1 MRSLSMAVGTSLLLV
16 ALPAC
21 QGGTG
26 AGGGGGGGG
35 DAPQLDIHFATAQI
49 TSRFFHGQQYLTNT
63 STRPVVIQVNG
74 TVAPVPQG
82 QLYVRIVLD
91 APVFDSNVG
100 LDVFPPDS
108 FELYFTPLMD
118 LQPGTYTGTVTVQV
132 FQDAAMTKPYRVTG
146 GTLPYVVTVDP
157 ELTVSV
163 KIDGVLQP
171 ETFTSSHFA
180 VTYFNN
186 IGYGTIYW
194 DGATAP
200 ASSYTLHPGQV
211 VELEASVP
219 VTWYGPDRTAGPYG
233 YWFATPVVTATT
245 LTQTM
250 PSPPSGSSG
259 LSGCSFIAMPVAPGQ
274 YGTGFVFDLVAP

>member
-1 MRSLSMAVGTSLLLV
+1 MRSLSIALGTSLLLLV

-26 AGGGGGGGG
+26 AGGGG
-35 DAPQLDIHFATAQI
+35 DAPQLNIHFATAQM
-49 TSRFFHGQQYLTNT
+49 TARFFQGQQYLTNT

-74 TVAPVPQG
+74 TVDPVPQG

-91 APVFDSNVG
+91 APVFDSDVG
-100 LDVFPPDS
+100 VDVWPPDS

-146 GTLPYVVTVDP
+146 GTLAYALTVDP

-171 ETFTSSHFA
+171 EIFTSSHFA

-200 ASSYTLHPGQV
+200 APSYTLHPGQV

-233 YWFATPVVTATT
+233 YWFAKPVVTATT
-245 LTQTM
+245 LTQTI
-250 PSPPSGSSG
+250 PSPPGGSSG
-259 LSGCSFIAMPVAPGQ
+259 LSGSSFIAMPVAPGQ